1 MSVLF
6 RAKFN
11 EVIIHVLHIRGR
23 TAFLATELGAAA
35 GYSDGGQGLVD
46 QIIREW
52 PASFDEDDDVAQL
65 VGAELEQLKREV
77 PLPPTTTMALVL
89 FTTGAER
96 ALQRARARHAR
107 SLLGFLHAEVLSRV
121 ISLGGGTGGEGGGGG
136 TPAEAPPPFP
146 SRRRGAARFRMPT
159 AELLAVGGEL
169 NKLLSGLTELAENN
183 RETADVYN
191 ELQRQVHGYEA
202 LTRLAVDLRS
212 LGLISNV
219 EYAALRVEA
228 VELLLGRPIE
238 TPLPPFHETAH
249 SAAA

>member
-11 EVIIHVLHIRGR
+11 DVLIHVLHIRGR

-46 QIIREW
+46 QIVREW
-52 PASFDEDDDVAQL
+52 APSFDEDDDLAQV

-96 ALQRARARHAR
+96 ALQRARVRHAR
-107 SLLGFLHAEVLSRV
+107 ALLGFMHAEVLSRV
-121 ISLGGGTGGEGGGGG
+121 ISLGGGAGDGGEGGA
-136 TPAEAPPPFP
+136 PANAPPPFP
-146 SRRRGAARFRMPT
+146 SRKRGAAFRMPT
-159 AELLAVGGEL
+159 AAEIIAVGGEL
-169 NKLLSGLTELAENN
+169 NKLLAGLNELAENN

-202 LTRLAVDLRS
+202 LTRLAVDLRT
-212 LGLISNV
+212 LGLISNI

-238 TPLPPFHETAH
+238 TPLPPFHETAQ